1 MDDPLNIT
9 RQELDSML
17 EQAAQRGAERA
28 IEKFTNQIYQEIGRT
43 VMKKFL
49 QAVGALI
56 LGAALYGVQQ
66 GWFK

>member
-1 MDDPLNIT
+1 MI
-9 RQELDSML
+9 QMSEEELEEL
-17 EQAAQRGAERA
+17 LAKAGEIGAERA
-28 IEKFTNQIYQEIGRT
+28 FKKLTNQMYQEIGRT